1 MQIPA
6 RSPLE
11 TPAWLG
17 AFESLGDNCEFG
29 LFLRQQG
36 VEQMGF
42 FRFGF
47 ASLPTLLAM
56 LETGFAGVGAE
67 GSAKIITNVVDE
79 YMVRLQ
85 PSGFTYHTRR
95 LAGSVD
101 PARLAEQEAL
111 KVRFLARK
119 LLEDLEEGEKIF
131 VRKGHGAAK
140 PAEVGALH
148 CALRRH
154 GPACLLV
161 VVPADPAHPAGSV
174 ERLGPGLLRGRL
186 TRYAPYN
193 DPRHFREEEWLAV
206 CAAALRL
213 RDEERE
219 KQRPPARAAGRSAPP
234 VAPRAN
240 LLSGIVPVAA
250 EPRGPGSA
258 RAFRPLALDPA
269 EPVLRHRCSGAEPA
283 ALLTW
288 PLGLLRP
295 GEPLVAACA
304 VWLPEERTARN
315 IVLALP
321 GLPRLRSEAIDRS
334 LRGRWQ
340 PLSLTVRFAGAT
352 VSGELSLLA
361 AGEPG
366 AEFFTTCWRLTRGSY
381 AASLPEVM
389 PAAAPGLARGPDKP
403 AR

>member
-1 MQIPA
+1 MQLPA
-6 RSPLE
+6 RSPAE
-11 TPAWLG
+11 TAAWLG

-29 LFLRQQG
+29 LFLREQG

-47 ASLPTLLAM
+47 APLPTLLTM

-67 GSAKIITNVVDE
+67 GSAEIITNVVDE
-79 YMVRLQ
+79 HMVRLQ

-95 LAGSVD
+95 LAGTVD
-101 PARLAEQEAL
+101 PARLAGQEAL

-148 CALRRH
+148 RALRRH

-186 TRYAPYN
+186 SRYAPYN
-193 DPRHFREEEWLAV
+193 DPRRFQGEEWLAV
-206 CAAALRL
+206 CTAALRL
-213 RDEERE
+213 RDAERDG
-219 KQRPPARAAGRSAPP
+219 QRPPARAGGRFAPS
-234 VAPRAN
+234 VATRAN
-240 LLSGIVPVAA
+240 LLAGIVPVAA
-250 EPRGPGSA
+250 EPRGPDAA
-258 RAFRPLALDPA
+258 RAFHPPVLDPA
-269 EPVLRHRCSGAEPA
+269 EPVLRHRCSGAAPA

-304 VWLPEERTARN
+304 VWLPEEFNGRN

-321 GLPRLRSEAIDRS
+321 GLPRLGLEAIDCS

-352 VSGELSLLA
+352 VPGELSLLA
-361 AGEPG
+361 TGQPG
-366 AEFFTTCWRLTRGSY
+366 AEFFTTCWRLARGSQ
-381 AASLPEVM
+381 AASLPEAA
-389 PAAAPGLARGPDKP
+389 PEAAPGLAVGPGKP